1 MNSGYKRSFVRGALR
16 ILEQDAGL
24 MIARSDGF
32 DSAIQVSVRMDAL
45 HEQPQDQHFIV
56 PTVTLLSLTPA
67 FDTTEGLLSD
77 SGRRVRFGAV
87 VALRLTRWAPL
98 GLVPEGFRSISF
110 TSHGMTSAALFP

>member
-1 MNSGYKRSFVRGALR
+1 MNSGYKRCFVRGALR
-16 ILEQDAGL
+16 ILGAGRRFK
-24 MIARSDGF
+24 MARHAF
-32 DSAIQVSVRMDAL
+32 KSAIQVSARMDAL

-56 PTVTLLSLTPA
+56 PTVTLLSFIPA